1 MRISLCIPMYN
12 ENKIIAQTARSAYD
26 YMSENFGDDFEVI
39 FSNDGSVD
47 GCEKTVMDMGLPN
60 VRVVGYADNAGKGRA
75 VREAILASNGDIVIF
90 TDADLAYGLDVIEEA
105 VKLFETS
112 KCDMLIG
119 SRPLHKDGYAGYTFV
134 RKFASKTY
142 VKLLGLVGSFKLS
155 DAQCGFKVLNGDV
168 ARKIFSYCETDGFAF
183 DLEAILIAMKINVEI
198 AEMPVKIINHRESKV
213 HIMSDSFKMLN
224 DVRKMKKRIK
234 KLVIK

>member
-26 YMSENFGDDFEVI
+26 YMSEKFGDDFEVI
-39 FSNDGSVD
+39 FSNDGSID

-75 VREAILASNGDIVIF
+75 VKEAILSSKGDIVIF

-105 VKLFETS
+105 VRLFEANR
-112 KCDMLIG
+112 CDMLIG
-119 SRPLHKDGYAGYTFV
+119 SRPLHKDGYAGYTFI
-134 RKFASKTY
+134 RKLASKTY

-155 DAQCGFKVLNGDV
+155 DAQCGFKVLNGDA

-183 DLEAILIAMKINVEI
+183 DLEAILIAMKMNVEI

-213 HIMSDSFKMLN
+213 HVMSDSFKMLN